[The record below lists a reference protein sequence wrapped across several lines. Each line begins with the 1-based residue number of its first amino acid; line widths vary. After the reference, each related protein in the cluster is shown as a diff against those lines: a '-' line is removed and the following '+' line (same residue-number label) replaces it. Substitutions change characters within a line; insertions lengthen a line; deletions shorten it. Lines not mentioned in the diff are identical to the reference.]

1 MRIDK
6 RSQESKVQWLSE
18 DLNKLH
24 GEIRPDG
31 LRRVGRLRQNPVC
44 GTYEVMTSP
53 LAERYMTSSCC

>member
-24 GEIRPDG
+24 GEIVQMDLDASG
-31 LRRVGRLRQNPVC
+31 DC
-44 GTYEVMTSP
+44 GKILCVARM
-53 LAERYMTSSCC
+53 R